1 MATVIDAIIKLQDQ
15 MSDKLKAVN
24 SNLKKT
30 DRMAKATSKSIS
42 NMGKN
47 FDKAADKLKP
57 FAVAAIGTATLAVNA
72 FAEFDTKHHAML
84 NKLDAETRKSADISK
99 QAFTDMSLSVA
110 KSAEELVGIANS
122 LGGAIDGLSG
132 NQLNKMTQEVAKF
145 AIATDTASDVASEM
159 VSNTVNAFKL
169 PAEEV
174 PKLLDAITAAS
185 NYSSADVKDLGE
197 ALSKCSASASG
208 MNQNIYDTSAALAV
222 LANAGVKGSEAG
234 TGLSNIFERMA
245 NPKNAEVF
253 TNIGVSIFDA
263 QGKMRSLV
271 DIAEDFNNKTKGMG
285 DAEKQYLA
293 MQAFGDVGSRAFNK
307 LANNAEAY
315 RKQQQQIK
323 DSQGAMNAAYE
334 EMNQSLGVNL
344 QLAKNSGM
352 AILYKIGEKLAP
364 QVKEIADY
372 LTELTK
378 KITAADD
385 GTLDWV
391 IAIGKVVVG
400 LFALLK
406 VIGIV
411 LSFVAGAINVI
422 RQAQVVFTVLRV
434 AATVAFKGILVA
446 AKALIGFLIANPIV
460 AIIAAIIAV
469 LVLLWYNWDTVKDYL
484 IKGWELVKAAF
495 NAGVSWFKD
504 VFVTGLSNGM
514 SALGSFFSNV
524 WEGIKSGVSGA
535 CEFIRSTINT
545 IIGLINGLSFTIPD
559 WVPGFGGSTFS
570 MNIPLLFTGTEDW
583 KGGLAKINDQGGEI
597 VDLPSGTR
605 VMPHDKSVREAR
617 DMGRIEGAAYT
628 KNHNSTTNINIS
640 KLADSVVVRQD
651 SDIDEIVNRFVE
663 KLQVASINR
672 MEGAV

>member
-84 NKLDAETRKSADISK
+84 NKLDVETRKSADISK
-99 QAFTDMSLSVA
+99 QAFTDMSLNVA

-145 AIATDTASDVASEM
+145 AIATDTVSDVASEM

-271 DIAEDFNNKTKGMG
+271 DIAEDFNNKTKNMG

-293 MQAFGDVGSRAFNK
+293 IQAFGDVGARAFNK

-315 RKQQQQIK
+315 RKQQKQIK

-344 QLAKNSGM
+344 QLAKNSGI

-434 AATVAFKGILVA
+434 AATAAFKGILVA
-446 AKALIGFLIANPIV
+446 AKALIGFLMANPIV

-495 NAGVSWFKD
+495 NTGVSWFND
-504 VFVTGLSNGM
+504 VFVAGLNNGM

-524 WEGIKSGVSGA
+524 WEGIKSGVAGA

-628 KNHNSTTNINIS
+628 KNHNATTNINIS
-640 KLADSVVVRQD
+640 KLADSIVVRQD

>member
-15 MSDKLKAVN
+15 MSDKLKTVN

-42 NMGKN
+42 NLGKK
-47 FDKAADKLKP
+47 FDSAADKLKP
-57 FAVAAIGTATLAVNA
+57 FAAAAIGTATLAVNA
-72 FAEFDTKHHAML
+72 FSEFDTKHHAML
-84 NKLDAETRKSADISK
+84 NKLDVETRKSADVSK

-110 KSAEELVGIANS
+110 KSAEDLVGIANS
-122 LGGAIDGLSG
+122 LGGAIDGLTG

-185 NYSSADVKDLGE
+185 NYSSADVADLGE
-197 ALSKCSASASG
+197 ALSKCSAAASG
-208 MNQNIYDTSAALAV
+208 MNQTVYDTSAALAV

-245 NPKNAEVF
+245 NPANVEKL
-253 TNIGVSIFDA
+253 TGIGVAVFDA
-263 QGKMRSLV
+263 EGKMRSLV
-271 DIAEDFNNKTKGMG
+271 DIAEDFDKKTKNMTG
-285 DAEKQYLA
+285 AEKQYIAL
-293 MQAFGDVGSRAFNK
+293 QAFGDVGGRAFTK
-307 LANNAEAY
+307 LAGNAEAF
-315 RKQQQQIK
+315 RKQQQQIT
-323 DSQGAMNAAYE
+323 DSQGTMNKAYD

-364 QVKEIADY
+364 QVKQIADY
-372 LTELTK
+372 LTELAK
-378 KITAADD
+378 KISSADD

-391 IAIGKVVVG
+391 ISIGKVVVG
-400 LFALLK
+400 LFAFLK
-406 VIGIV
+406 AASVTLSVVSAIAKNIKTLKTVFSLIQVAASGLFKVLIIGIRA
-411 LSFVAGAINVI
+411 VA
-422 RQAQVVFTVLRV
+422 T
-434 AATVAFKGILVA
+434 AFIS
-446 AKALIGFLIANPIV
+446 NPIGAAIT
-460 AIIAAIIAV
+460 AIIVV
-469 LVLLWYNWDTVKDYL
+469 LMLLYYNWDTVKAYL
-484 IKGWELVKAAF
+484 IKGWEAIKAAF
-495 NAGVSWFKD
+495 NAGVSWFND
-504 VFVTGLSNGM
+504 VFVAGLSNGM
-514 SALGSFFSNV
+514 SALGSFFANV
-524 WEGIKSGVSGA
+524 WEGIKSGVAGA

-545 IIGLINGLSFTIPD
+545 IIGLINGLSFTVPD

-570 MNIPLLFTGTEDW
+570 MNIPLLFTGAEDW
-583 KGGLAKINDQGGEI
+583 KGGLAKIHDQGGEI

-605 VMPHDKSVREAR
+605 VIPHDKSVREAR
-617 DMGRIEGAAYT
+617 DMGRLEGAAYT
-628 KNHNSTTNINIS
+628 KNNNSTTNINIS
-640 KLADSVVVRQD
+640 KLADSVTVRQD

-663 KLQVASINR
+663 KLQIASINR

>member
-1 MATVIDAIIKLQDQ
+1 MATVIDAVIKLQDQ

-47 FDKAADKLKP
+47 FDKAANKLQP
-57 FAVAAIGTATLAVNA
+57 FAAAAIGTATLAVNA

-84 NKLDAETRKSADISK
+84 NKLDVETRKSADISK
-99 QAFTDMSLSVA
+99 QAFTDMSLTVA
-110 KSAEELVGIANS
+110 KSAEDLVGIANS

-253 TNIGVSIFDA
+253 TNIGVSVFDA

-271 DIAEDFNNKTKGMG
+271 DIAEDFNNKTKNMG

-293 MQAFGDVGSRAFNK
+293 IQAFGDVGARAFNK

-372 LTELTK
+372 LTDLTK

-434 AATVAFKGILVA
+434 AATAAFKGILVA

-460 AIIAAIIAV
+460 AIITAIIAV
-469 LVLLWYNWDTVKDYL
+469 LVLLWYNWDIVKDYL

-495 NAGVSWFKD
+495 NAGASWFKD
-504 VFVTGLSNGM
+504 VFVAGLSNGM

-617 DMGRIEGAAYT
+617 DMGRLEGAAYT